1 MRNILLIIFIVGI
14 YGCKKC
20 ADCKT
25 IYTYNTKQYGLNGE
39 LIQEYDSYDPKN
51 EVNELEVCGSSEI
64 KDAEQQTFEYQYDT
78 LPSSIVITKKIGATT
93 CITK

>member
-20 ADCKT
+20 ADCTRSYVIEVKKYDSET
-25 IYTYNTKQYGLNGE
+25 GEVIETYNYADTAKTQDE
-39 LIQEYDSYDPKN
+39 I
-51 EVNELEVCGSSEI
+51 CGSSEI
-64 KDAEQQTFEYQYDT
+64 KDYEKQTIEFSYDS
-78 LPSSIVITKKIGATT
+78 LPGFVVEKKKIGTTT